1 MARRRSLLAVAV
13 VALTPTMAAPATAQ
27 QPPIVADYMQDA
39 AQAGGKLVS
48 LAQAMPDST
57 WDWRPMEGVRS
68 VAEVFRHVIGDNY
81 LLAAM
86 AGHPAPASTG
96 ITTDYNTAVAY
107 EHRSDMSKD
116 ETVAALQAS
125 LDHLRDALA
134 ATSADQLDQVVT
146 LFGSQTTVRGLWLM
160 TITHL
165 HEHLGQSIAYARS
178 NRVTP
183 PWSR

>member
-1 MARRRSLLAVAV
+1 MSHRRSSLAV
-13 VALTPTMAAPATAQ
+13 VALALAVAAPAAAQ
-27 QPPIVADYMQDA
+27 QPPIVADYLHDA
-39 AQAGGKLVS
+39 SEVGDKLVS
-48 LAQAMPDST
+48 LAQAMPENT

-68 VAEVFRHVIGDNY
+68 VAEVYRHVISDNY

-96 ITTDYNTAVAY
+96 ITTDYQTAVAY
-107 EHRSDMSKD
+107 EHRTMSKA
-116 ETVAALQAS
+116 ETVEALEAS
-125 LDHLRDALA
+125 FDHLKTALS
-134 ATSADQLDQVVT
+134 ATTADQLDQSVM
-146 LFGSQTTVRGLWLM
+146 LFGANTTIRGLWLM
-160 TITHL
+160 TITHV